1 MSDKKRNVPVLRFN
15 GFSDAWEQRKL
26 GELGKVTT
34 GKAFSS
40 IDFDE
45 QGEYLVITN
54 KDISTSSRSQNVVT
68 DRINVSDKNII
79 EKYNLNGKN
88 ILVTMDGVNL
98 GKTAMYSNENA
109 LLAQRVGRIQSTQLE
124 FVYQIT
130 SSNNFFMTMRTLSV
144 GNAIKHISLSQISNY
159 STLVPNNEAEQ
170 QKIGELFKHLD
181 NTIALHQRKLDALK
195 QMKKGFLQQLF
206 PENGEKVPRVRF
218 ADFQEEWEQRKLGDI
233 TDSFGYGLNAS
244 AKEYDGKSKYIRITD
259 IDESSHLFNQENLTS
274 PDTCLDYANNY
285 LLEEGDILFART
297 GASTGKSYYYTKNDG
312 RVYFAGFLIRARIK
326 QKYDV
331 KFIFQNTLTSKYNNF
346 IQITSQRSGQP
357 GINALEYSKFAL
369 CIPKLSEQNKIGSFF
384 QQLDKTIALY
394 HYRLDQLNIL
404 KKSCLQNMF
413 I

>member
-79 EKYNLNGKN
+79 EKYNLNGEN

-181 NTIALHQRKLDALK
+181 NTIALHQRKLDTLK

-206 PENGEKVPRVRF
+206 PKNGEKVPRMRF
-218 ADFQEEWEQRKLGDI
+218 TGFQEEWEQRKFGEMVNRLNKTSNSSGLPKVEFEDIISGAGRLNKDISNKFDNRKGVIFHPNNILYGKLRPYLKNWLHPNFKGVALGD
-233 TDSFGYGLNAS
+233 FWVFEAS
-244 AKEYDGKSKYIRITD
+244 DTHPFFIYILIQ
-259 IDESSHLFNQENLTS
+259 SENYQKVAN
-274 PDTCLDYANNY
+274 DTA
-285 LLEEGDILFART
+285 G
-297 GASTGKSYYYTKNDG
+297 TKMPRSDWKKVSNTN
-312 RVYFAGFLIRARIK
+312 FLIPTE
-326 QKYDV
+326 KY
-331 KFIFQNTLTSKYNNF
+331 
-346 IQITSQRSGQP
+346 
-357 GINALEYSKFAL
+357 
-369 CIPKLSEQNKIGSFF
+369 EQQKIGSFF
-384 QQLDKTIALY
+384 KQLDNTITLHQY
-394 HYRLDQLNIL
+394 KLDQLNIL
-404 KKSCLQNMF
+404 KRSCLQNMF

>member
-54 KDISTSSRSQNVVT
+54 KDISISSRSQNVVT

-79 EKYNLNGKN
+79 EKYNLNGEN

-181 NTIALHQRKLDALK
+181 NTIALHQRKLDTLK
-195 QMKKGFLQQLF
+195 QMKNGFLQQLF
-206 PENGEKVPRVRF
+206 PENGEKLPRVRF
-218 ADFQEEWEQRKLGDI
+218 TGFEGEWEQRKLLGLSNKTYGGGTPRTTVEEYWQGDI
-233 TDSFGYGLNAS
+233 PWIQSSDLYTNKLFDVTP
-244 AKEYDGKSKYIRITD
+244 KKYISNFALK
-259 IDESSHLFNQENLTS
+259 ESSTKLVPANSIAIVTRVGVGKLAFMPFEYATSQDFLSFSNLNIDSIFAMYSLYNMLQKELNSIQGTS
-274 PDTCLDYANNY
+274 IKGITKTE
-285 LLEEGDILFART
+285 LLEKKIVVP
-297 GASTGKSYYYTKNDG
+297 KSVREQQKIG
-312 RVYFAGFLIRARIK
+312 IIFK
-326 QKYDV
+326 QLDDMIY
-331 KFIFQNTLTSKYNNF
+331 LH
-346 IQITSQRSGQP
+346 
-357 GINALEYSKFAL
+357 
-369 CIPKLSEQNKIGSFF
+369 QNK
-384 QQLDKTIALY
+384 LDK
-394 HYRLDQLNIL
+394 LNIL
-404 KKSCLQNMF
+404 KSTYLKNMF

>member
-26 GELGKVTT
+26 GELANSYSGGTP
-34 GKAFSS
+34 S
-40 IDFDE
+40 
-45 QGEYLVITN
+45 
-54 KDISTSSRSQNVVT
+54 
-68 DRINVSDKNII
+68 
-79 EKYNLNGKN
+79 
-88 ILVTMDGVNL
+88 L
-98 GKTAMYSNENA
+98 GKTEYYGGNIPFIRSAEINSNSTELFLTKDGLKNSSAKMVSAGDILYA
-109 LLAQRVGRIQSTQLE
+109 LYGATSGEVGLSKINGAINQAILAIQPQEGYNSQFIMQWLRLQKQKIIDKYLQGGQGNLSGAIVKDFDIE
-124 FVYQIT
+124 FPIYEEQKKIG
-130 SSNNFFMTMRTLSV
+130 NFF
-144 GNAIKHISLSQISNY
+144 KQ
-159 STLVPNNEAEQ
+159 
-170 QKIGELFKHLD
+170 LD

-233 TDSFGYGLNAS
+233 TDSFEYGLNAS

-297 GASTGKSYYYTKNDG
+297 GASTGKSYCYTKNDG

-369 CIPKLSEQNKIGSFF
+369 CIPKLTEQNKIGSFF
-384 QQLDKTIALY
+384 QQLDKTIAIY

-404 KKSCLQNMF
+404 KKACLQSMF